1 MLPSAIRHSFKDSK
15 ILSGH
20 ISQQQPQKQ
29 LTGIEY
35 KNHNTYDNEM
45 VINHSKIYD
54 LVATCSTKI
63 DMKIVTEYMFLL
75 THLEVFSL
83 SLPSAFL
90 AVKVGEE

>member
-1 MLPSAIRHSFKDSK
+1 
-15 ILSGH
+15 
-20 ISQQQPQKQ
+20 
-29 LTGIEY
+29 
-35 KNHNTYDNEM
+35 M

-54 LVATCSTKI
+54 LVGCSTKI

>member
-1 MLPSAIRHSFKDSK
+1 
-15 ILSGH
+15 
-20 ISQQQPQKQ
+20 
-29 LTGIEY
+29 
-35 KNHNTYDNEM
+35 M